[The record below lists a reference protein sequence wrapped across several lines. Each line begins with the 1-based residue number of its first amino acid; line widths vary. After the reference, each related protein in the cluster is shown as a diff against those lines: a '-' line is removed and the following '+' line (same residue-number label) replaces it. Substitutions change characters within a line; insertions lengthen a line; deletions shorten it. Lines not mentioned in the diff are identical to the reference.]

1 LGASSAANEYGKA
14 MKRAPVPE
22 SSKPRVLVV
31 AGSDSGGGAGIQADI
46 KTITMLGGFAMTAV
60 TALTAQ
66 NTLGVEEV
74 LAIEPRFVALQMK
87 AVLSDI
93 GADAIKTGML
103 GSARVV
109 EAVADVCESL
119 GFGIPLIVDPVMV
132 AKGGARLLD
141 KGAHDALVLRL
152 LPLASLLTPN
162 VPEAEILTGMKI
174 STPRDLE
181 RAADALLGL
190 GPSAVLMKGGHLEGD
205 TVVDLLRTAD
215 GAEHR
220 FEGPRIASRSTHG
233 TGCTLASGIAAG
245 VAEGLTLQG
254 AVARARD
261 FVVKAIEQAPGL
273 GRGHGPLEFAHPLLS
288 LSPAERGR

>member
-1 LGASSAANEYGKA
+1 MLWAID
-14 MKRAPVPE
+14 MKRPAPNE
-22 SSKPRVLVV
+22 SPVTTKPRVLSV

-66 NTLGVEEV
+66 NTLGVEDV
-74 LAIEPRFVALQMK
+74 FPVDPRFVIAQMR

-103 GSARVV
+103 GSYPVI
-109 EAVADVCESL
+109 EAVAKTCESL
-119 GFGIPLIVDPVMV
+119 AAGIPVIVDPVMV
-132 AKGGARLLD
+132 AKGGASLLD
-141 KGAHDALVLRL
+141 KGAVDALILRL
-152 LPLASLLTPN
+152 LPLASLVTPN
-162 VPEAEILTGMKI
+162 VPEAEVLTGLKI
-174 STPRDLE
+174 RSIADME
-181 RAADALLGL
+181 RAADAILGL

-205 TVVDLLRTAD
+205 TVVDILRTAD

-233 TGCTLASGIAAG
+233 TGCTLASAIAAG

-261 FVVKAIEQAPGL
+261 YVVKAIQQAPGL
-273 GRGHGPLEFAHPLLS
+273 GRGHGPLEFAHPLTAATE
-288 LSPAERGR
+288 PRR

>member
-1 LGASSAANEYGKA
+1 
-14 MKRAPVPE
+14 MKRPLEQE
-22 SSKPRVLVV
+22 STKPRILVV

-66 NTLGVEEV
+66 NTLGVQEV
-74 LAIEPRFVALQMK
+74 LPIAAEFVALQMK
-87 AVLSDI
+87 SVLTDI

-109 EAVADVCESL
+109 EAVANMCESL
-119 GFGIPLIVDPVMV
+119 AFGVPLIVDPVMV

-152 LPLASLLTPN
+152 LPLASLVTPN
-162 VPEAEILTGMKI
+162 VPEAEILTGMTIK
-174 STPRDLE
+174 TPRDLE

-205 TVVDLLRTAD
+205 TVVDILRTAD
-215 GAEHR
+215 GADHH
-220 FEGPRIASRSTHG
+220 FEGPRIVSRSTHG

-245 VAEGLTLQG
+245 IAEGLTLQG

-261 FVVKAIEQAPGL
+261 YVVQAIRLAPGL
-273 GRGHGPLEFAHPLLS
+273 GKGHGPLEFAHPLQRIEAGPAS
-288 LSPAERGR
+288 SSPSSPALH

>member
-1 LGASSAANEYGKA
+1 MTASKA
-14 MKRAPVPE
+14 PE
-22 SSKPRVLVV
+22 ITKPRVLVV

-46 KTITMLGGFAMTAV
+46 TTLTMLGGFATTAI

-66 NTLGVEEV
+66 NTMGVEDV
-74 LAIEPRFVALQMK
+74 LPVEASFVAAQMR
-87 AVLSDI
+87 AVLTDI

-109 EAVADVCESL
+109 ETVAGMCESL
-119 GFGIPLIVDPVMV
+119 AFGVPVIVDPVMV

-152 LPLASLLTPN
+152 LPLASLVTPN
-162 VPEAEILTGMKI
+162 VPEAEVLTGMRI
-174 STPRDLE
+174 TTVRDME
-181 RAADALLGL
+181 RAADAILGL

-215 GAEHR
+215 GGEHR
-220 FEGPRIASRSTHG
+220 FEGPRILSRNTHG

-245 VAEGLTLQG
+245 VAEGLTLVD
-254 AVARARD
+254 AVSRARS
-261 FVVKAIEQAPGL
+261 FVVRAIEAAPGL
-273 GRGHGPLEFAHPLLS
+273 GRGHGPLEFAHLLT
-288 LSPAERGR
+288 SPKR

>member
-1 LGASSAANEYGKA
+1 MGASSAANEYGKA
-14 MKRAPVPE
+14 MKRAAVQE

-141 KGAHDALVLRL
+141 RGAHDALVLRL

-220 FEGPRIASRSTHG
+220 FEGPRIVSRSTHG

-288 LSPAERGR
+288 LGPAERGR

>member
-1 LGASSAANEYGKA
+1 MLWAID
-14 MKRAPVPE
+14 MKRPAPRETRLVTEPT
-22 SSKPRVLVV
+22 KPRVLSV

-66 NTLGVEEV
+66 NTLGVEDV
-74 LAIEPRFVALQMK
+74 FPVDPRFVAAQMR

-103 GSARVV
+103 GSYPVI
-109 EAVADVCESL
+109 EAVAKTCESL
-119 GFGIPLIVDPVMV
+119 AAGIPVIVDPVMV
-132 AKGGARLLD
+132 AKGGASLLD
-141 KGAHDALVLRL
+141 KGAVDALILRL
-152 LPLASLLTPN
+152 LPLASLVTPN
-162 VPEAEILTGMKI
+162 VPEAEVLTGLKI
-174 STPRDLE
+174 RSIVDME
-181 RAADALLGL
+181 RAADAILGL

-205 TVVDLLRTAD
+205 TVVDILRTAD

-233 TGCTLASGIAAG
+233 TGCTLASAIAAG

-261 FVVKAIEQAPGL
+261 YVVKAIQQAPGL
-273 GRGHGPLEFAHPLLS
+273 GRGHGPLEFAHPLTTA
-288 LSPAERGR
+288 AEARR

>member
-1 LGASSAANEYGKA
+1 
-14 MKRAPVPE
+14 MKRPPE
-22 SSKPRVLVV
+22 QESTKPRILVV

-66 NTLGVEEV
+66 NTLGVQEV
-74 LAIEPRFVALQMK
+74 LAIDAEFVALQMK
-87 AVLSDI
+87 SVLTDI

-109 EAVADVCESL
+109 EAVANMCESL
-119 GFGIPLIVDPVMV
+119 AFGVPLIVDPVMV

-152 LPLASLLTPN
+152 LPLASLVTPN
-162 VPEAEILTGMKI
+162 VPEAEILTGMTIK
-174 STPRDLE
+174 TPRDLE

-205 TVVDLLRTAD
+205 TVVDILRTAD
-215 GAEHR
+215 GADHR
-220 FEGPRIASRSTHG
+220 FEGPRIVSRSTHG

-245 VAEGLTLQG
+245 IAEGLTLHG

-261 FVVKAIEQAPGL
+261 YVVQAIRLAPGL
-273 GRGHGPLEFAHPLLS
+273 GKGHGPLEFAHPLQRMEAGPVSSSTSSKALH
-288 LSPAERGR
+288 